1 MSQIN
6 KLFKSNL
13 VPLNLGSPFFHEE
26 LTKQNLKSVNISWK
40 PPGDGNQTLLDAL
53 DILSNQNDIDQAND
67 KVLEIMMSSKLVL
80 TGVVRAIDVVPGMTK
95 NTILHAG
102 PPITFDKMPGPM
114 KGAVIGALIYEK
126 LAGDSDEALELA
138 QSDKIIYSSC
148 HDHQTV
154 GAMTGV
160 ISANMVVHC
169 VKNETY
175 GNYGFSMVHEGSGY
189 TVQRYGSWDEGVIN
203 RLNWLDNEF
212 RPVLNDAIKLSGGID
227 VGSTIAQALHMS
239 DECHN
244 RNKASSSLFY
254 KQIMPF
260 LLQTEYSKEAILR
273 VSQFINGNEH
283 YHLSITMAASKA
295 QMDAANGI
303 KNSTIVTALSRNGYE
318 FGIKVSGLGKDH
330 WFTGPAR
337 MIDGLF
343 FPGYSQADACP
354 DMGDSAIS
362 ETAGL
367 GGFSLGNAPAIVQF
381 VGGTVQDALSYVKK
395 MYEITWSENRNYT
408 IPFLNFRGTPA
419 GVDVRKVIETG
430 ILPIITTGI
439 AHKERGKGQ
448 IGAGITT
455 PPLEVFEKALIALSD
470 KYRKGEK

>member
-13 VPLNLGSPFFHEE
+13 NVVNMGSQIFHEE
-26 LTKQNLKSVNISWK
+26 VLKQDNPSVNIDWK
-40 PPGDGNQTLLDAL
+40 PPGAGDEKLLEAL
-53 DILSNQNDIDQAND
+53 DWLSDQSAIDQAND
-67 KVLEIMMSSKLVL
+67 QVIEIMMSSKMVL
-80 TGVVRAIDVVPGMTK
+80 TGVARAIDVVPGMSK
-95 NTILHAG
+95 HTILHAG
-102 PPITFDKMPGPM
+102 PPITFEKMPGPM

-126 LAGDSDEALELA
+126 LAKDADEALALA
-138 QSDKIIYSSC
+138 QSDSITYASC

-160 ISANMVVHC
+160 ISANMLVHC

-203 RLNWLDNEF
+203 RLNWLDQEF

-227 VGSTIAQALHMS
+227 VGATIAQALHMS

-254 KQIMPF
+254 KQIVPF
-260 LLQTEYSKEAILR
+260 LLQTEYPKEVLLR

-295 QMDAANGI
+295 QLDAANGV

-337 MIDGLF
+337 MVDGLF

-381 VGGTVQDALSYVKK
+381 VGGTVADALSYVKK
-395 MYEITWSENRNYT
+395 MYEITWSENKNYT

-455 PPLEVFEKALIALSD
+455 PPQECFEKALIALSD
-470 KYRKGEK
+470 AYKKGEE